1 MVEQFRSLTSDH
13 RPQPLMTAPNARE
26 RILPRL
32 IEDEMKESFLDYSMS
47 VIVQRALPDVR
58 DGLKPVHR
66 RILYAMH
73 ELGLVPGRPY
83 KKSAT
88 VVGDVLGKYHPHGDV
103 AVYDSLVRMVQD
115 FSLRYPLVDG
125 QGNFGSVVGDPPAA
139 YRYTEARLTRIAM
152 TMLEDIDKTTV
163 DVVPNFDDRLQEPT
177 VLPARLPNLIVNG
190 TSGLAVGMATNIPPH
205 NLAETVEALTHLVDH
220 PDAGVK
226 DLRKFIKGPD
236 FPTGAIIYGRDG
248 IKECY
253 EKGRGRLTIRAR
265 AVIEE
270 KESTG
275 KHQIVVAEIPYQVNK
290 SNLIA
295 QIAELVNAKKLE
307 GISDLRDE
315 SDREGM
321 RIVIELKRDA
331 VPAVVLNQLYKHTQM
346 QTTFGAIMLAL
357 VDGAPKEMNLKELLE
372 HFIEHRHTVIVR
384 RTEFELKRAQDREH
398 ILEGLKIAVDNID
411 EVVKIIRKSKD
422 TPTADASLRKRF
434 KLSEKQSAEIL
445 NMRLARLTALEIT
458 KLEEELK
465 EVRKFIKECKEIL
478 GSKPRRLKILKEELS
493 EVAHGFGDERRTEI
507 VADQGEF
514 SIEDLIAE
522 EDMVITVSHAGYIK
536 RLPVSAYR
544 RQRRGG
550 RGVISAHTKD
560 DDWVEHLFI
569 ASTHDYVMF
578 FTQQGQCYWLKV
590 HEIPQAARA
599 ARGKP
604 VVNCVAMK
612 PDERIASLVPVRE
625 FSDEQFLFFATKQGV
640 VKKTRLSEFGNPRS
654 VGIRAINIEKGDEL
668 IDVQVTDG
676 RNDLVLATR
685 HGMCIRF
692 HEQDVRDMGRTATG
706 VWGIALDKKDQVV
719 DLVVIRRSATLL
731 AVTEKGMGKRSE
743 LDEYRVQHRGGRG
756 IITLKRNEK
765 TGAIVGLKEVQP
777 DDELM
782 MITKKGIMI
791 RVPVDG
797 IRVTGR
803 NTQGVKV
810 MNLTP
815 GDLVVDVARIVKED
829 DEEENGD
836 DDETPKKP
844 KAAKTPKTARAA
856 KAAKKGGGKK

>member
-1 MVEQFRSLTSDH
+1 
-13 RPQPLMTAPNARE
+13 MTAPNARE

-88 VVGDVLGKYHPHGDV
+88 VVGDVLGKYHPHGDI
-103 AVYDSLVRMVQD
+103 AVYDALVRMVQD

-125 QGNFGSVVGDPPAA
+125 QGNFGSVDGDPAAA
-139 YRYTEARLTRIAM
+139 YRYTEARLTRVAM
-152 TMLEDIDKTTV
+152 TMLEDIDKNTV
-163 DVVPNFDDRLQEPT
+163 DFIPNFDDRLQEPT
-177 VLPARLPNLIVNG
+177 VLPAKLPNLIVNG
-190 TSGLAVGMATNIPPH
+190 AAGIAVGMATNIPPH

-253 EKGRGRLTIRAR
+253 EKGRGRITIRAR

-270 KESTG
+270 RESTG

-295 QIAELVNAKKLE
+295 QIAEHVNAKKLE

-411 EVVKIIRKSKD
+411 EVIRIIKKSKD

-458 KLEEELK
+458 KLEDELK

-478 GSKPRRLKILKEELS
+478 ASKPRRMKILKEELT
-493 EVAHGFGDERRTEI
+493 EVAAGFGDRRRPGR
-507 VADQGEF
+507 VLDRGP
-514 SIEDLIAE
+514 DRRRGHG
-522 EDMVITVSHAGYIK
+522 DH
-536 RLPVSAYR
+536 RLSRGLHQATPGVGVPAPAAR
-544 RQRRGG
+544 RQGRDLRPHQGRRLGG
-550 RGVISAHTKD
+550 APVHRVDPRLRDVLHAAGAVLLA
-560 DDWVEHLFI
+560 
-569 ASTHDYVMF
+569 
-578 FTQQGQCYWLKV
+578 QGARDRAGRPRRARQVDPLLCRD
-590 HEIPQAARA
+590 EAGRA
-599 ARGKP
+599 ARRPGTGARVLRGP
-604 VVNCVAMK
+604 V
-612 PDERIASLVPVRE
+612 PPVRDQE
-625 FSDEQFLFFATKQGV
+625 RRGEEDPALGV
-640 VKKTRLSEFGNPRS
+640 RQPALGRHPRHQHRE
-654 VGIRAINIEKGDEL
+654 GGRAGRRAGDRRAQRHRARHAAGHEHP
-668 IDVQVTDG
+668 VPGEG
-676 RNDLVLATR
+676 RARYGTHRDRREGDRARQEGPRHR
-685 HGMCIRF
+685 HGR
-692 HEQDVRDMGRTATG
+692 GAT
-706 VWGIALDKKDQVV
+706 QV
-719 DLVVIRRSATLL
+719 DA
-731 AVTEKGMGKRSE
+731 AHG
-743 LDEYRVQHRGGRG
+743 HREGHG
-756 IITLKRNEK
+756 
-765 TGAIVGLKEVQP
+765 
-777 DDELM
+777 
-782 MITKKGIMI
+782 
-791 RVPVDG
+791 
-797 IRVTGR
+797 
-803 NTQGVKV
+803 
-810 MNLTP
+810 
-815 GDLVVDVARIVKED
+815 
-829 DEEENGD
+829 
-836 DDETPKKP
+836 
-844 KAAKTPKTARAA
+844 
-856 KAAKKGGGKK
+856 